1 MPPEPKACSPLLNDN
16 TEGPLYPVVGHTSVR
31 SGLVIPESSG
41 EGEGSQAGRSWHVSK
56 ACQVK
61 FVFCCAL
68 LQKVWSPDHS
78 LILPVDSRPE
88 PEVSPEKNR
97 TPSSKPCFWKGLY
110 ELSCYPWPAQVERH
124 HVYGGRLSFTGQS
137 QQLSVLLHQAR
148 RRSLHTYS
156 CLQMSSFLSCS
167 GPLAT
172 FFQ

>member
-1 MPPEPKACSPLLNDN
+1 MSARPAKSSLSSAVPYSR
-16 TEGPLYPVVGHTSVR
+16 R
-31 SGLVIPESSG
+31 SGLLIT
-41 EGEGSQAGRSWHVSK
+41 
-56 ACQVK
+56 
-61 FVFCCAL
+61 
-68 LQKVWSPDHS
+68 HS
-78 LILPVDSRPE
+78 LPVDSRPE

-97 TPSSKPCFWKGLY
+97 TPSSKPRSWKGLY